1 MTAIEHEGHGL
12 AHDHHA
18 PPPPPRG
25 WRRLTAPGWLRVLW
39 MTPLFAAIGFGLV
52 VGIRALA
59 GWDPIL
65 LWPPIITV
73 AFLTAAPIGYLAGIG
88 CFDYWIYY
96 ISGRPTRP
104 EDHSSHGAQS
114 WKDYLRVNTDHK
126 VIGVQYVTTTIFFF
140 IVGGLMA
147 MVFRAELAKPGIQ
160 YIDPQ
165 TFNGLISVHASLMIF
180 LFIIPAFAGLANYVV
195 PLMLGAP
202 DMAFPRLNALSFWM
216 LPAAGAIML
225 ASFFVD
231 GGAFGAGWT
240 GYAPLSVTNPDGNLF
255 FQMGVQWAG
264 ASSIA
269 TALNFLVTIITM
281 RAPGMTF
288 WRMPLLV
295 WANFTTSLLVVVATP
310 FVAGSQ
316 FFAMF
321 DRILHTDF
329 FRPDEGGYVLGYQH
343 IFWFYS
349 HPAVYIMM
357 LPGFGIV
364 SEVISTFA
372 RKPIFGYRLMAL
384 SLMAILFLGF
394 SVWAHHMF
402 VSGMANWLRV
412 PMMLDDPADRHPDRH
427 QGLLVARDAVG
438 GEAASRDPDAL
449 GARVRLDVH
458 DRRPVRDLPRRRSDR
473 HPRLRHVLHRRAH
486 PLRAVRRLRVHD
498 LRRDLLL
505 VPEDDRP
512 DVQRAPRQAPL
523 LAHLHRLQ
531 PHVLPDA
538 LDRDAG
544 DAAPGGRLLG
554 AVRGLEL
561 LHLALVVLPRHVHAR
576 VPLQHDHELG
586 ARACRRREPVAGDDA
601 RVAGHLAAADLQLRH
616 GAAGGRLAVR
626 VRRSRREACAPQ
638 RRPRCRA
645 DGGADP
651 LMAEHLLVVANETAG
666 TRAFV
671 EAVKERAGGDVLVT
685 LVAPVNTPR
694 EGYVVYEDTRRASAG
709 RRLDRA
715 LGALR
720 DEGVPA
726 QGFVTD
732 AEPADAVRDALA
744 TVEPPVTRV
753 LVTTHPLQRSG
764 WLRRNVVDRI
774 RGNVGDVPVDHV
786 EIDTRREEGAPANV
800 LVIANETVLG
810 QPLLDAIRARAGRG
824 PASFLIVSPQSDPS
838 QGEHPEAERRL
849 KRAVTELRAAGI
861 DAHGQ
866 VAHPD
871 PYAAAMHAFRD
882 ERTDEIIVSTFP
894 GETSSSWLRGDL
906 VGRLRK
912 DTSVPVEH
920 VTVTREQAGAEAV
933 AS

>member
-1 MTAIEHEGHGL
+1 MTAIEHEGHGV

-216 LPAAGAIML
+216 LPAAGVIML

-310 FVAGSQ
+310 FIAGSQ

-412 PMMLDDPADRHPDRH
+412 PMMLTT
-427 QGLLVARDAVG
+427 LLIAIPTGIKVFSWLATLWEGKLHLAT
-438 GEAASRDPDAL
+438 PMLWAL
-449 GARVRLDVH
+449 GFV
-458 DRRPVRDLPRRRSDR
+458 SMFTI
-473 HPRLRHVLHRRAH
+473 
-486 PLRAVRRLRVHD
+486 
-498 LRRDLLL
+498 
-505 VPEDDRP
+505 
-512 DVQRAPRQAPL
+512 
-523 LAHLHRLQ
+523 
-531 PHVLPDA
+531 
-538 LDRDAG
+538 
-544 DAAPGGRLLG
+544 GGLSGIYLG
-554 AVRGLEL
+554 AVPIDIHVSDTYFIVAHIHYVLFGGSVFTIFAGIYYWFPKMTGRMYNERLGK
-561 LHLALVVLPRHVHAR
+561 LHFWLTFIGFNLTFFPMHWIGTQGMPR
-576 VPLQHDHELG
+576 
-586 ARACRRREPVAGDDA
+586 
-601 RVAGHLAAADLQLRH
+601 RVADYSEQFANWNFFISLSSFFLGMSTLVFLYNMITSWAR
-616 GAAGGRLAVR
+616 GPAAGGNPWRAMTLEWQVTSPPPTFNFDT
-626 VRRSRREACAPQ
+626 VPQ
-638 RRPRCRA
+638 VVGSPYEY
-645 DGGADP
+645 GVPGAKH
-651 LMAEHLLVVANETAG
+651 ALLNG
-666 TRAFV
+666 
-671 EAVKERAGGDVLVT
+671 
-685 LVAPVNTPR
+685 
-694 EGYVVYEDTRRASAG
+694 
-709 RRLDRA
+709 DRA
-715 LGALR
+715 
-720 DEGVPA
+720 
-726 QGFVTD
+726 
-732 AEPADAVRDALA
+732 AEPTEVR
-744 TVEPPVTRV
+744 
-753 LVTTHPLQRSG
+753 TH
-764 WLRRNVVDRI
+764 
-774 RGNVGDVPVDHV
+774 
-786 EIDTRREEGAPANV
+786 
-800 LVIANETVLG
+800 
-810 QPLLDAIRARAGRG
+810 
-824 PASFLIVSPQSDPS
+824 
-838 QGEHPEAERRL
+838 
-849 KRAVTELRAAGI
+849 
-861 DAHGQ
+861 
-866 VAHPD
+866 
-871 PYAAAMHAFRD
+871 
-882 ERTDEIIVSTFP
+882 
-894 GETSSSWLRGDL
+894 
-906 VGRLRK
+906 
-912 DTSVPVEH
+912 
-920 VTVTREQAGAEAV
+920 
-933 AS
+933 